1 MSSKFHKKGE
11 KLGDIRP
18 KNIFINEEG
27 KIKVATKYSWPR
39 EIPNFEKTFFDKEK
53 SYLSPEE
60 MKEVEIGRAK
70 SNSDPTLAESFS
82 IGLTALDAILLE
94 NSEPL
99 YSNETFDKSRFEG
112 KR

>member
-1 MSSKFHKKGE
+1 
-11 KLGDIRP
+11 
-18 KNIFINEEG
+18 
-27 KIKVATKYSWPR
+27 
-39 EIPNFEKTFFDKEK
+39 
-53 SYLSPEE
+53 